1 MVACFS
7 SQNIVSAWRRSWKF
21 FGSEEEIFVVCCV
34 QNVGRALVVIVLIQ
48 TQLGLPGSRQ
58 LFLLLLDFLLL
69 ILDLFQPEEFFSLKL
84 IQFADNVSQ
93 SPLNLR
99 NNSH

>member
-1 MVACFS
+1 MEEKLEV
-7 SQNIVSAWRRSWKF
+7 

-34 QNVGRALVVIVLIQ
+34 QNVGRALVVIILIQ

-69 ILDLFQPEEFFSLKL
+69 ILDLKSKDETVRFEPGCISLRQIEDSL
-84 IQFADNVSQ
+84 LVI
-93 SPLNLR
+93 
-99 NNSH
+99 H